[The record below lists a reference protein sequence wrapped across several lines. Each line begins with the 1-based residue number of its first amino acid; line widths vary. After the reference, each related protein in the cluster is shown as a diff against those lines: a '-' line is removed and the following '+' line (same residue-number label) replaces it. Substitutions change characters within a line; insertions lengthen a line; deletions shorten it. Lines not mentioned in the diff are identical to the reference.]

1 MENHNLMNA
10 FKEAIRLLTDEQKE
24 MLCEKWSKNVEPDLR
39 WLAHD
44 IREGK
49 YNG

>member
-1 MENHNLMNA
+1 MEYLILIKA

-24 MLCEKWSKNVEPDLR
+24 ILCEKWSHNVEPDLR

-49 YNG
+49 YDG